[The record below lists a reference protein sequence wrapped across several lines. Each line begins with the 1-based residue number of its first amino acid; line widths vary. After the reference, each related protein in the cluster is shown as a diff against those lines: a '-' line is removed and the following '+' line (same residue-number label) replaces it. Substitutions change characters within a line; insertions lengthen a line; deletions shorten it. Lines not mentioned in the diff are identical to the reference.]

1 MDISLARGL
10 PFAMLQSGTPLR
22 IEVKNAIYVES
33 LNLRNYHTVLAR
45 LELGMK
51 ISWILDGYWGK
62 DEHGYVRRLAPL
74 SDGQKLV
81 LNDTP
86 IDVSIDLR
94 EMKFDE
100 VCNLH
105 QMLVDFRRGSGRR
118 VLL

>member
-1 MDISLARGL
+1 MNISLAQGL
-10 PFAMLQSGTPLR
+10 PFAMLQPGMPLR
-22 IEVKNAIYVES
+22 IEIKNAIYVES

-51 ISWILDGYWGK
+51 ISWILDGYWDK
-62 DEHGYVRRLAPL
+62 DEDGHVRRLAPL

-81 LNDTP
+81 FNDKP

-100 VCNLH
+100 VHNLH
-105 QMLVDFRRGSGRR
+105 QMLIGFRRTSGQC
-118 VLL
+118 VLP

>member
-1 MDISLARGL
+1 MDISLAQGL
-10 PFAMLQSGTPLR
+10 PFAMLQPGMPLR

-62 DEHGYVRRLAPL
+62 DEHGYIRRFAPL

-81 LNDTP
+81 QGDTP

-105 QMLVDFRRGSGRR
+105 QMLVDFRRSPRQY